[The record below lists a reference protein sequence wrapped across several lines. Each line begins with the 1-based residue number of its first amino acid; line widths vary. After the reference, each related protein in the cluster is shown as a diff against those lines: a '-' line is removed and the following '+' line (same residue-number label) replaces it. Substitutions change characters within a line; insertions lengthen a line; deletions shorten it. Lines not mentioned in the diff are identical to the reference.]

1 MANKTTYEQK
11 KCTTVIAN
19 NKTLQEAKKN
29 NHKTTSN
36 GKVQSTAINYACEKI
51 IEAETVSTGV
61 CPVTDIFV
69 DAIKNQVYYSVFIQK
84 SNGLVEWK
92 FDSSSDFKEE
102 NALKIR
108 TKNSL
113 GGGSDKIGFQ
123 P

>member
-1 MANKTTYEQK
+1 M
-11 KCTTVIAN
+11 
-19 NKTLQEAKKN
+19 
-29 NHKTTSN
+29 
-36 GKVQSTAINYACEKI
+36 
-51 IEAETVSTGV
+51 
-61 CPVTDIFV
+61 TDIFV